1 MRSLIEPVREFFNAT
16 IGPTFGITWGELLLR
31 FIVPLIILVVLGIL
45 VVAFVKRLINKSRMK
60 DETRALV
67 LRWFRIVYR
76 LLFGLAIFALTVNLL
91 GDQIRDTLYAIAAF
105 LREPFYVAGATRISV
120 LTLLLLV
127 PIFYVAG
134 LAGSLTRQVLERRLF
149 ERLSIDPSR
158 RFSFLS
164 LSRYVVMILV
174 IVIGLSMIGI
184 DLSTLAVLLG
194 VLGVGIGFG
203 LQGVVANFFAGIT
216 IILTRPIKEGDRIT
230 IAELEGDVQQI
241 KLLYSVVNTISN
253 ETLII
258 PNRHIVETVVHNQS
272 YDEPSIVLRTD
283 VQVSYKSDL
292 DQVRIVLMA
301 VGQRSLYRIV
311 EKDAWVIFRSFD
323 DSGITVTLAIPIRN
337 AYERHVARSETIIEI
352 WRAFRQN
359 GIEIPFPQ
367 TDLHVKELPP
377 A

>member
-1 MRSLIEPVREFFNAT
+1 MRSLITQIRDFFNMT
-16 IGPTFGITWGELLLR
+16 IGPAFGITWGELVLR
-31 FIVPLIILVVLGIL
+31 FLLPLVVLIVL
-45 VVAFVKRLINKSRMK
+45 VIVFVAFVKHLLGKSRMN
-60 DETRALV
+60 DETRRLV
-67 LRWFRIVYR
+67 LRWFRLVYR
-76 LLFGLAIFALTVNLL
+76 ILFVIAVIALATNLL
-91 GDQIRDTLYAIAAF
+91 GAQIRESLRSVLVF
-105 LREPFYVAGATRISV
+105 LREPFYVSGATRISV
-120 LTLLLLV
+120 LTLLFLV
-127 PIFYVAG
+127 PLFYVAG

-149 ERLSIDPSR
+149 ERLSLDPSR

-174 IVIGLSMIGI
+174 IAIGLSIIGI
-184 DLSTLAVLLG
+184 DLSTLAVMFG

-216 IILTRPIKEGDRIT
+216 IILTRPIKEGDRINIT
-230 IAELEGDVQQI
+230 ELEGDVRQI
-241 KLLYSVVNTISN
+241 RLLYSVVNTISN

-301 VGQRSLYRIV
+301 VGQRSLYKII

-337 AYERHVARSETIIEI
+337 AAERHVARSETIIEI
-352 WRAFRQN
+352 WRAFRRN

>member
-1 MRSLIEPVREFFNAT
+1 
-16 IGPTFGITWGELLLR
+16 
-31 FIVPLIILVVLGIL
+31 
-45 VVAFVKRLINKSRMK
+45 VVAVLFVVFVKRVIGRSRMTE
-60 DETRALV
+60 DTRAIV
-67 LRWFRIVYR
+67 LRWFRVVYR
-76 LLFGLAIFALTVNLL
+76 VLLFIAIVALVTNLM
-91 GDQIRDTLYAIAAF
+91 GHQIRETLRSIVVF
-105 LREPFYVAGATRISV
+105 LREPFYVAGATRISI

-127 PIFYVAG
+127 PVFYVAG
-134 LAGSLTRQVLERRLF
+134 LAGSVTRQVIERRLF
-149 ERLSIDPSR
+149 ERLSLDPSR

-164 LSRYVVMILV
+164 IARYIVMILV
-174 IVIGLSMIGI
+174 VVIGLTIIGI
-184 DLSTLAVLLG
+184 DLSTLAVMFG

-216 IILTRPIKEGDRIT
+216 IILTRPIKEGDRINIT
-230 IAELEGDVQQI
+230 DLEGDVRQI
-241 KLLYSVVNTISN
+241 RLLYSVVNTISN

-292 DQVRIVLMA
+292 DQVRIVLLA

-311 EKDAWVIFRSFD
+311 DKDAWVIYRSFD

-337 AYERHVARSETIIEI
+337 AADRHVARSDTIIEI
-352 WRAFRQN
+352 WRAFRKN